1 MISVSKLLCGL
12 DAESDGLRY
21 DAADDSSKSQITE
34 RRQRKPVV
42 VWNTTKRCNLRC
54 EHCYAA
60 ADTEGAPGELSTA
73 EGKALID
80 DLAEYGIPVLLFSG
94 GEPLVREDL
103 AELVSYADD
112 SGLRPVLS
120 TNGTLLTRE
129 RARRLQDAGLKYA
142 GISVDGLRERND
154 RIRGEEGAF
163 DAAVRGIEACLDVG
177 LKTGLRYTIT
187 EHNVVDLEGVVDLLV
202 DVGLDR
208 FCFYHL
214 DYGGRGADISD
225 VDLTPE
231 ATREAVTRLCDLTR
245 EYHAAGEEI
254 ETLLVGNYADAG
266 YLVEYAGREFGDDR
280 AELIREYLLR
290 NGGDPAGERIADV
303 DPVGNVH
310 LTQFWQGYALGNVRD
325 RSFGAIWSDES
336 NPLLAALRNREQHL
350 KGKCRD
356 CGYQDICR
364 GGSRLRALAAHDD
377 PFAPDPKCYLTD
389 TERSRDWD
397 ADREWSWEVDE
408 TPDRKEE
415 KASG

>member
-21 DAADDSSKSQITE
+21 DAAADSKEPQITE
-34 RRQRKPVV
+34 EKQRRPVV
-42 VWNTTKRCNLRC
+42 VWNATKRCNLYC

-60 ADTEGAPGELSTA
+60 ADEEGAPNELSTA

-80 DLAEYGIPVLLFSG
+80 DLAEFGVPVLLFSG
-94 GEPLVREDL
+94 GEPLVRGDL

-112 SGLRPVLS
+112 AGIRPVLS

-129 RARRLQDAGLKYA
+129 NARELKAAGLKYA
-142 GISVDGLRERND
+142 GVSVDGLPERND

-187 EHNVVDLEGVVDLLV
+187 EHNVDDLAGVVDLLV
-202 DVGLDR
+202 DVGVDR

-214 DYGGRGADISD
+214 DYGGRGAEIAD
-225 VDLTPE
+225 VDLSPE
-231 ATREAVTRLCDLTR
+231 ATRKAVTDLCDLTR

-266 YLVEYAGREFGDDR
+266 HLVEYADREIGTDR
-280 AELIREYLLR
+280 ARLIHEHLRR
-290 NGGDPAGERIADV
+290 NGGDPTGERVADV

-310 LTQFWQGYALGNVRD
+310 LTQFWQGYSPGNVRD
-325 RSFGAIWSDES
+325 RSFGAIWTDES
-336 NPLLAALRNREQHL
+336 NPLLDGLRNREERL
-350 KGKCRD
+350 TGRCAD
-356 CGYQDICR
+356 CAYKEICR
-364 GGSRLRALAAHDD
+364 GGSRLRALSAHGD
-377 PFAPDPKCYLTD
+377 PFAPDPKCYLTEA
-389 TERSRDWD
+389 ERDGAAALSRLSGESP
-397 ADREWSWEVDE
+397 AD
-408 TPDRKEE
+408 
-415 KASG
+415 

>member
-1 MISVSKLLCGL
+1 MISVSKLLCDL

-21 DAADDSSKSQITE
+21 DAADESEKPQITDDKQ
-34 RRQRKPVV
+34 RRPVV
-42 VWNTTKRCNLRC
+42 VWNATKRCNLYC

-60 ADTEGAPGELSTA
+60 ADQEGAPNELSTA

-80 DLAEYGIPVLLFSG
+80 DLAEYGVPVLLFSG
-94 GEPLVREDL
+94 GEPMVREDL
-103 AELVSYADD
+103 PELVAYAAD

-129 RARRLQDAGLKYA
+129 NARELKAAGLKYA
-142 GISVDGLRERND
+142 GVSVDGLPERND

-187 EHNVVDLEGVVDLLV
+187 EHNVDDLAGVVDLLV
-202 DVGLDR
+202 DVGVDR

-214 DYGGRGADISD
+214 DYGGRGAEISD
-225 VDLTPE
+225 IDLSPE
-231 ATREAVTRLCDLTR
+231 ATREAVTDLCDLTR

-266 YLVEYAGREFGDDR
+266 HLVEYADRELGTDR
-280 AELIREYLLR
+280 ARLIRRYLER
-290 NGGDPAGERIADV
+290 NGGDPTGERVADV

-325 RSFGAIWSDES
+325 RPFGAIWSDES
-336 NPLLAALRNREQHL
+336 NPLLAALRNREAHL
-350 KGKCRD
+350 TGKCAD
-356 CGYQDICR
+356 CAYQGICR
-364 GGSRLRALAAHDD
+364 GGSRLRALSAHGD
-377 PFAPDPKCYLTD
+377 PFAPDPKCYLTEA
-389 TERSRDWD
+389 ERNGQEAMRRIRGESA
-397 ADREWSWEVDE
+397 AD
-408 TPDRKEE
+408 
-415 KASG
+415 